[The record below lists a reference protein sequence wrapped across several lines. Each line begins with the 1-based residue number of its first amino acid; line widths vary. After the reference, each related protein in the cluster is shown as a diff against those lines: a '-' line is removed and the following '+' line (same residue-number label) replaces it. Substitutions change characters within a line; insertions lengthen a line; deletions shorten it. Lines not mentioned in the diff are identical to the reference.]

1 MNQHVLRG
9 GPGRWACLV
18 CGVIW
23 IGCPSSWCAALPSAP
38 RARRARA
45 IAWAWETLRRT
56 DVLILGSVATG
67 EGAEDELVELV
78 LMGLDGRVIV
88 QTVLRPMYAHGP
100 DGAALGGV
108 PAAVLARAPAIP
120 DIATPLALLLEE
132 TTILTHTAQRT
143 RRLLAQSY
151 AAYGYDRPRAV
162 GWEDVTAA
170 WGWFLRPQRGR
181 DAADDGTAFGA
192 AQATRARIRH
202 MALADADR
210 PGAHPAL
217 RVRPLVHA
225 THMGWTMLNDPPSAP
240 ALAELDIDHPEGV
253 DVAGMDVAG
262 MDVAGVDVAG
272 VDVADAGVLTPDAAV
287 ADEVWDVEDDT
298 DAITYA
304 P

>member
-1 MNQHVLRG
+1 
-9 GPGRWACLV
+9 
-18 CGVIW
+18 
-23 IGCPSSWCAALPSAP
+23 
-38 RARRARA
+38 
-45 IAWAWETLRRT
+45 
-56 DVLILGSVATG
+56 
-67 EGAEDELVELV
+67 
-78 LMGLDGRVIV
+78 
-88 QTVLRPMYAHGP
+88 VLRPMYAHGP

-108 PAAVLARAPAIP
+108 PAAVLARAPALP

-170 WGWFLRPQRGR
+170 WGWFLRPQRER
-181 DAADDGTAFGA
+181 DAADDGTALGA
-192 AQATRARIRH
+192 AQTTRARIRH

-210 PGAHPAL
+210 QGAHPAL

-225 THMGWTMLNDPPSAP
+225 AYMGWTMLNDPPSAP